1 MNGTSDG
8 SDCSRPTIAPA
19 PQAERIHTLP
29 IVILELHSRC
39 NCRCGMCDIWR
50 AKGTEE
56 IAADAVA
63 RWVPE
68 WRRLR
73 VQRVVLSGGEP
84 LLHSDLWRLC
94 EFLRQ
99 ADLPVTVLTTG
110 LLLKRDA
117 EQVARYCGD
126 VIVSLDGPRHVHDR
140 IRNVPGAYDKLAEGL
155 SAVRSAGLRA
165 RISGRCTVQ
174 RLNFL
179 DLRGTVAAAHEL
191 GLERISFLAADVSSE
206 AFNRPGGWIPSRADS
221 IALDESGLPRLD
233 EELSAL
239 QRDCAADFASGYIA
253 ETPEKLRRRLAEYF
267 GALLGRNAWPPNRCN
282 APWVST
288 VIATDGTVRPC
299 FFQPPLGNIFRAG
312 GLEAV
317 LNSPTAVSWRR
328 ALDIRRNEICRKCVC
343 TLCWQEGTHAQS

>member
-1 MNGTSDG
+1 
-8 SDCSRPTIAPA
+8 
-19 PQAERIHTLP
+19 
-29 IVILELHSRC
+29 
-39 NCRCGMCDIWR
+39 MCDIWR
-50 AKGTEE
+50 ANGKQE

-63 RWVPE
+63 GWGPE

-99 ADLPVTVLTTG
+99 ADLPITVLTTG

-117 EQVARYCGD
+117 EQLVCYSDD

-140 IRNVPGAYDKLAEGL
+140 IRNVPGAYDKLAEGVA
-155 SAVRSAGLRA
+155 AVRSASPRA

-174 RLNFL
+174 RLNFPE
-179 DLRGTVAAAHEL
+179 LRGTVAAAHEL
-191 GLERISFLAADVSSE
+191 GLDRISFLAADVSSE
-206 AFNRPGGWIPSRADS
+206 AFQRPGGWSPGRADS
-221 IALDESGLPRLD
+221 IALDDSSLPRLA

-239 QRDCAADFASGYIA
+239 QRDCAGDFASGYIA
-253 ETPEKLRRRLAEYF
+253 ETPDKLQCRLSEYF
-267 GALLGRNAWPPNRCN
+267 GALLGRNVWPPNRCN

-288 VIATDGTVRPC
+288 VIAADGTVRPC
-299 FFQPPLGNIFRAG
+299 FFQPPLGNIFQAG

-317 LNSPTAVSWRR
+317 LNSPPAVAWRR
-328 ALDIRRNEICRKCVC
+328 ALDIRLNEICRRCVC
-343 TLCWQEGTHAQS
+343 TLYWQEGAHGQS